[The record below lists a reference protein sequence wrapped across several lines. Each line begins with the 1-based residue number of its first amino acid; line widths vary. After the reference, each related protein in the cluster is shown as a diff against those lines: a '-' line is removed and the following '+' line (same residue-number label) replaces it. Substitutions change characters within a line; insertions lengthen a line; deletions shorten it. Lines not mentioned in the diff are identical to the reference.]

1 MAQETR
7 TPMQNHATH
16 DDAFAGQVLRIVE
29 GAEEADSNYYPHRL
43 SGHFRPLARREVL
56 KTGDAF
62 GA

>member
-1 MAQETR
+1 MAREYR
-7 TPMQNHATH
+7 TPVQNHASN

-29 GAEEADSNYYPHRL
+29 GAEANSTDHPHGLR
-43 SGHFRPLARREVL
+43 GDFRPIARREVL